1 MSADLPPILV
11 VDDEPNM
18 RDSVKEILNS
28 EGYLVTLAESA
39 EVALEKLSVEG
50 AKFLM
55 TITDARMGGMNGY
68 QLLERISKDWP
79 STPVIII
86 TAFATPK

>member
-18 RDSVKEILNS
+18 RDSGKEILNS

-39 EVALEKLSVEG
+39 EVALEK
-50 AKFLM
+50 
-55 TITDARMGGMNGY
+55 
-68 QLLERISKDWP
+68 
-79 STPVIII
+79 
-86 TAFATPK
+86 